1 MTIFESIKTA
11 LQSIKAN
18 KMRAFLTMLGI
29 IIGISSVI
37 TIVSLGQG
45 GQKSIS
51 GEFEKL
57 GASSVTISVSGSEAQ
72 STDYISLDDVKQ
84 IKDKIESIKYASP
97 TFQIRGSVISD
108 KGSENAYMRG
118 GSPDLAYINNT
129 EITYGRYFN
138 EKEYEQG
145 SAVGII
151 DESDAIALFG
161 YADVVGE
168 SIKVGQSNMM
178 KKMTIIGVEKGI
190 SSPFG
195 NGRTGKNTGKP
206 IIVTSPVTFLS
217 TLQSIE
223 FKISSITVVA
233 NTQDNSE
240 SVGNGTIKM
249 LESRHN
255 NRGKDIYSADNALA
269 MLEQINSVLGIFTT
283 FIGAV
288 AGISLLVGGIGVMNI
303 MLVSVTERTRE
314 IGIRK
319 AVGATTKI
327 ILMQFLIESVILS
340 VMGGIIGMILGI
352 VGAEV
357 IGSFAGITPVISL
370 TSIVVSILFSSAVG
384 VFFGIYPAK
393 KAADLDPIDALRY
406 E

>member
-1 MTIFESIKTA
+1 MNIFESVKTA
-11 LQSIKAN
+11 LASIKAN

-45 GQKSIS
+45 GQSAIT

-57 GASSVTISVSGSEAQ
+57 GAASVTIKVNGANAQ
-72 STDYISLDDVKQ
+72 STDYISLEDVKQ
-84 IKDKIESIKYASP
+84 LKQKIESIKYASP
-97 TFQIRGSVISD
+97 SFQMQGSVF
-108 KGSENAYMRG
+108 SEKENKNAYMRG

-129 EITYGRYFN
+129 EIIFGRYFN

-145 SAVGII
+145 TAVGII
-151 DESDAIALFG
+151 DENDAITLFG
-161 YADVVGE
+161 YSDVVGE
-168 SIKVGQSNMM
+168 SIKIGQGSLI
-178 KKMTIIGVEKGI
+178 KKMTIVGVEKGI

-195 NGRTGKNTGKP
+195 RGRNSGKP
-206 IIVTSPVTFLS
+206 IIITSPVTFLS
-217 TLQSIE
+217 TLQSSE
-223 FKISSITVVA
+223 FKVSSITVVA
-233 NTQDNSE
+233 NSQENSE

-249 LESRHN
+249 LEARHN
-255 NRGKDIYSADNALA
+255 NRGKEIYSADNALA
-269 MLEQINSVLGIFTT
+269 MLEQINSVLGIFTA
-283 FIGAV
+283 FISAV
-288 AGISLLVGGIGVMNI
+288 AAISLLVGGIGVMNI

-340 VMGGIIGMILGI
+340 LIGGVIGMILGI
-352 VGAEV
+352 VGAEI

-370 TSIVVSILFSSAVG
+370 TSIVGSILFSSAVG

-393 KAADLDPIDALRY
+393 KAAELDPIDALRY